1 MFKDKTSKKR
11 INNADNLKDNCT
23 LDTMHHN
30 MIKTFE
36 NKTEKT
42 KEYYKDLDNIVKEK
56 ESIMNKIKKKN
67 YKPKSFSR

>member
-30 MIKTFE
+30 MIKIFE

-42 KEYYKDLDNIVKEK
+42 KEY
-56 ESIMNKIKKKN
+56 
-67 YKPKSFSR
+67 